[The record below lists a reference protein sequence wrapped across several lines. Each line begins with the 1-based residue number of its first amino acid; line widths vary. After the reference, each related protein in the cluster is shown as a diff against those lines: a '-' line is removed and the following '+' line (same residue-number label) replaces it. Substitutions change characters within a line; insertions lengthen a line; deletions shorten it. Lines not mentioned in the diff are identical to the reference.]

1 MSKYLIVIAGPT
13 GIGKTDLSIE
23 IAKKYN
29 AEILS
34 CDSRQF
40 FKEMSIGTA
49 VPTKKELEEVKHHF
63 IQNINIEQE
72 YSVGKFEIDALKKIN
87 EIHNT
92 NEFVVMVGGSGLYI
106 DAVCRGLDHF
116 PDVPNTLRDELN
128 LKHEK
133 QGIEVLKEQLDALDP
148 EYYKEVDQANPHR
161 IIRALEICIHT
172 GKTFTSFR
180 KQQQKARPFKTIK
193 LILTRDR
200 EELYERINKRVDFM
214 MAQGLLEE
222 ARNLYKHKKNNA
234 LQTVGYKEMFA
245 YFDGEWDLET
255 AILEVKKNTRR
266 YAKRQ
271 MTWYRRDSNSIFFN
285 PSDKQQIVKY
295 IETQIKD

>member
-29 AEILS
+29 ADILS

-63 IQNINIEQE
+63 IQNISIEQE

-87 EIHNT
+87 EIHKT
-92 NEFVVMVGGSGLYI
+92 NEVVVMVGGSGLYI

-133 QGIEVLKEQLDALDP
+133 QGIEVLKKQLDALDP

-222 ARNLYKHKKNNA
+222 AQNLYKQKENNA
-234 LQTVGYKEMFA
+234 LQTVGYKELFA
-245 YFDGEWDLET
+245 YFDGECDLET

-271 MTWYRRDSNSIFFN
+271 MTWFRRDSNSIFFN
-285 PSDKQQIVKY
+285 PSDTHQIFKY
-295 IETQIKD
+295 LETQIKA

>member
-13 GIGKTDLSIE
+13 GIGKTNLSIE

-63 IQNINIEQE
+63 IQNISIEQE
-72 YSVGKFEIDALKKIN
+72 YSVGKFELDALKKIN

-116 PDVPNTLRDELN
+116 PDVPNTLRNELN

-133 QGIEVLKEQLDALDP
+133 KGIEVLKEQLDALDP

-180 KQQQKARPFKTIK
+180 KQQQKARQFKTIK

-222 ARNLYKHKKNNA
+222 AQNLYKHKENNA
-234 LQTVGYKEMFA
+234 LQTVGYKELFA
-245 YFDGEWDLET
+245 YLDGEWDLET
-255 AILEVKKNTRR
+255 AILEIKKNTRR

-271 MTWYRRDSNSIFFN
+271 MTWFRRDSNSIFYN
-285 PSDKQQIVKY
+285 PSDTQQIVKY
-295 IETQIKD
+295 IETQIKA

>member
-63 IQNINIEQE
+63 IQNISIEQE

-234 LQTVGYKEMFA
+234 LKTVGYKELFA

-295 IETQIKD
+295 LETQIKD

>member
-1 MSKYLIVIAGPT
+1 MSKYLIVIAGPP
-13 GIGKTDLSIE
+13 GLGKTDLSIE

-29 AEILS
+29 ADILS

-133 QGIEVLKEQLDALDP
+133 QGIEVLKKQLDALDP

-222 ARNLYKHKKNNA
+222 AQNLSKQKENNA
-234 LQTVGYKEMFA
+234 LQTVGYKELFA

-271 MTWYRRDSNSIFFN
+271 MTWFRRDSNSIFFN
-285 PSDKQQIVKY
+285 PSDTHQIFKY
-295 IETQIKD
+295 LETQIKA

>member
-29 AEILS
+29 ADILS

-63 IQNINIEQE
+63 IQNISIEQE

-87 EIHNT
+87 EIHKT
-92 NEFVVMVGGSGLYI
+92 NEVVVMVGGSGLYI

-116 PDVPNTLRDELN
+116 PDVPNILRDELN
-128 LKHEK
+128 LKYEK
-133 QGIEVLKEQLDALDP
+133 QGIEVLKKQLDTLDP
-148 EYYKEVDQANPHR
+148 EYYKEVDQANPQR

-222 ARNLYKHKKNNA
+222 AQNLYKQKENNA
-234 LQTVGYKEMFA
+234 LQTVGYKELFA

-271 MTWYRRDSNSIFFN
+271 MTWFRRDSNSIFFN
-285 PSDKQQIVKY
+285 PSDTHQIFKY
-295 IETQIKD
+295 METQIKA

>member
-13 GIGKTDLSIE
+13 GIGKTNLSIE

-63 IQNINIEQE
+63 IQNISIEQE
-72 YSVGKFEIDALKKIN
+72 YSVGKFELDALRKIN

-92 NEFVVMVGGSGLYI
+92 NEVVVMVGGSGLYI

-116 PDVPNTLRDELN
+116 PDVPKALRDELN

-180 KQQQKARPFKTIK
+180 KQQQKARQFKTVK

-222 ARNLYKHKKNNA
+222 AQNLYKHKENNA
-234 LQTVGYKEMFA
+234 LQTVGYKELFA

-255 AILEVKKNTRR
+255 AILEIKKNTRR

-271 MTWYRRDSNSIFFN
+271 MTWYRRDSNSIFFD
-285 PSDKQQIVKY
+285 PSDTEGIVKY
-295 IETQIKD
+295 IETQIKA

>member
-29 AEILS
+29 ADILS

-63 IQNINIEQE
+63 IQNISIEQE

-87 EIHNT
+87 EIHKT
-92 NEFVVMVGGSGLYI
+92 NEVVVMVGGSGLYI

-133 QGIEVLKEQLDALDP
+133 QGIEVLKKQLDALDP

-222 ARNLYKHKKNNA
+222 AQNLSKQKENNA
-234 LQTVGYKEMFA
+234 LQTVGYKELFA

-271 MTWYRRDSNSIFFN
+271 MTWFRRDSNSIFFN
-285 PSDKQQIVKY
+285 PSDTHQIFKY
-295 IETQIKD
+295 METQIKA

>member
-29 AEILS
+29 ADILS

-63 IQNINIEQE
+63 IQNISIEQE

-87 EIHNT
+87 EIHKT
-92 NEFVVMVGGSGLYI
+92 NEVVVMVGGSGLYI

-116 PDVPNTLRDELN
+116 PDVPNILRDELN
-128 LKHEK
+128 LKYEK
-133 QGIEVLKEQLDALDP
+133 QGIEVLKKQLDALDP

-200 EELYERINKRVDFM
+200 EELYDRINKRVDFM
-214 MAQGLLEE
+214 MAQGLVEE
-222 ARNLYKHKKNNA
+222 AQNLYKQKENNA
-234 LQTVGYKEMFA
+234 LQTVGYKELFA

-271 MTWYRRDSNSIFFN
+271 MTWFRRDSNSIFFN
-285 PSDKQQIVKY
+285 PSDTHQIFKY
-295 IETQIKD
+295 LETQIKA

>member
-29 AEILS
+29 ADILS

-63 IQNINIEQE
+63 IQNISIEQE

-87 EIHNT
+87 EIHKT
-92 NEFVVMVGGSGLYI
+92 NEVVVMVGGSGLYI

-116 PDVPNTLRDELN
+116 PDVPNILRDELN
-128 LKHEK
+128 LKYEK
-133 QGIEVLKEQLDALDP
+133 QGIEVLKKQLDTLDP

-214 MAQGLLEE
+214 MAQGLVEE
-222 ARNLYKHKKNNA
+222 AQNLYKQKENNA
-234 LQTVGYKEMFA
+234 LQTVGYKELFA

-271 MTWYRRDSNSIFFN
+271 MTWFRRDSNSIFFN
-285 PSDKQQIVKY
+285 PSDTHQIFKY
-295 IETQIKD
+295 METQIKA

>member
-13 GIGKTDLSIE
+13 GIGKTNLSIE

-63 IQNINIEQE
+63 IQNRSIEQE
-72 YSVGKFEIDALKKIN
+72 YSVGKFELDALKKIN

-92 NEFVVMVGGSGLYI
+92 NEVVVMVGGSGLYI

-116 PDVPNTLRDELN
+116 PDVPKTLRDELN

-180 KQQQKARPFKTIK
+180 KQQQKARQFKTVK
-193 LILTRDR
+193 LILNRDR

-222 ARNLYKHKKNNA
+222 AQNLYKHKENNA
-234 LQTVGYKEMFA
+234 LQTVGYKELFA

-255 AILEVKKNTRR
+255 AILEIKKNTRR

-271 MTWYRRDSNSIFFN
+271 MTWYRRDSNSIFFD
-285 PSDKQQIVKY
+285 PSDTGGIVKY
-295 IETQIKD
+295 IESQIKA

>member
-13 GIGKTDLSIE
+13 GIGKTNLSIE

-29 AEILS
+29 ADILS

-63 IQNINIEQE
+63 IQNISIEQE

-87 EIHNT
+87 EIHKT
-92 NEFVVMVGGSGLYI
+92 NEVVVMVGGSGLYI

-133 QGIEVLKEQLDALDP
+133 QGIEVLKKQLDALDP

-222 ARNLYKHKKNNA
+222 AQNLSKQKENNA
-234 LQTVGYKEMFA
+234 LQTVGYKELFA

-271 MTWYRRDSNSIFFN
+271 MTWFRRDSNSIFFN
-285 PSDKQQIVKY
+285 PSDTHQIFKY
-295 IETQIKD
+295 LETQIKA

>member
-29 AEILS
+29 ADILS

-63 IQNINIEQE
+63 IQNISIEQE

-87 EIHNT
+87 EIHKT
-92 NEFVVMVGGSGLYI
+92 NEVVVMVGGSGLYI

-133 QGIEVLKEQLDALDP
+133 QGIEVLKKQLDALDP

-222 ARNLYKHKKNNA
+222 AQNLSKQKENNA
-234 LQTVGYKEMFA
+234 LQTVGYKELFA

-271 MTWYRRDSNSIFFN
+271 MTWFRRDSNSIFFN
-285 PSDKQQIVKY
+285 PSDTHQIFKY
-295 IETQIKD
+295 LETQIKA

>member
-63 IQNINIEQE
+63 IQNISIEQE

-87 EIHNT
+87 EIHKT
-92 NEFVVMVGGSGLYI
+92 NEVVVMVGGSGLYI

-222 ARNLYKHKKNNA
+222 AQNLSNQKENNA
-234 LQTVGYKEMFA
+234 LQTVGYKELFA

-271 MTWYRRDSNSIFFN
+271 MTWFRRDSNSIFFN
-285 PSDKQQIVKY
+285 PSDTHQIFKY
-295 IETQIKD
+295 LETQIKA

>member
-29 AEILS
+29 ADILS

-63 IQNINIEQE
+63 IQNISIEQE

-87 EIHNT
+87 EIHKT
-92 NEFVVMVGGSGLYI
+92 NEVVVMVGGSGLYI

-116 PDVPNTLRDELN
+116 PDVPNILRDELN
-128 LKHEK
+128 LKYEK
-133 QGIEVLKEQLDALDP
+133 QGIEVLKKQLDTLDP

-180 KQQQKARPFKTIK
+180 KQQQKARQFKTVK

-222 ARNLYKHKKNNA
+222 AQNLYKQKENNA
-234 LQTVGYKEMFA
+234 LQTVGYKELFA

-271 MTWYRRDSNSIFFN
+271 MTWFRRDSNSIFFN
-285 PSDKQQIVKY
+285 PSDTHQIFKY
-295 IETQIKD
+295 METQIKA

>member
-13 GIGKTDLSIE
+13 GIGKTNLSIE

-63 IQNINIEQE
+63 IQNISIEQE
-72 YSVGKFEIDALKKIN
+72 YSVGKFELDALRKIN

-92 NEFVVMVGGSGLYI
+92 NKVVVMVGGSGLYI

-116 PDVPNTLRDELN
+116 PDVPKILRDELN

-180 KQQQKARPFKTIK
+180 KQQQKARQFKTVK

-222 ARNLYKHKKNNA
+222 AQNLYKHKENNA
-234 LQTVGYKEMFA
+234 LQTVGYKELFA

-255 AILEVKKNTRR
+255 AILEIKKNTRR

-271 MTWYRRDSNSIFFN
+271 MTWYRRDSNSIFFD
-285 PSDKQQIVKY
+285 PSDTEGIVKY
-295 IETQIKD
+295 IETQIKA

>member
-29 AEILS
+29 ADILS

-63 IQNINIEQE
+63 IQNISIEQE

-87 EIHNT
+87 EIHKT
-92 NEFVVMVGGSGLYI
+92 NEVVVMVGGSGLYI

-133 QGIEVLKEQLDALDP
+133 QGIEVLKKQLDALDP

-200 EELYERINKRVDFM
+200 EELYDRINKRVDFM
-214 MAQGLLEE
+214 MAQGLVE
-222 ARNLYKHKKNNA
+222 
-234 LQTVGYKEMFA
+234 
-245 YFDGEWDLET
+245 
-255 AILEVKKNTRR
+255 
-266 YAKRQ
+266 
-271 MTWYRRDSNSIFFN
+271 
-285 PSDKQQIVKY
+285 
-295 IETQIKD
+295 

>member
-29 AEILS
+29 ADILS

-63 IQNINIEQE
+63 IQNISIEQE

-87 EIHNT
+87 EIHKT
-92 NEFVVMVGGSGLYI
+92 NEVVVMVGGSGLYI

-116 PDVPNTLRDELN
+116 PDVPNILRDELN
-128 LKHEK
+128 LKYEK
-133 QGIEVLKEQLDALDP
+133 QGIEVLKKQLDTLDP

-222 ARNLYKHKKNNA
+222 AQNLYKQKENNA
-234 LQTVGYKEMFA
+234 LQTVGYKELFA

-271 MTWYRRDSNSIFFN
+271 MTWFRRDSNSIFFN
-285 PSDKQQIVKY
+285 PSDTHQIFKY
-295 IETQIKD
+295 LETQIKA